1 MLNGIGHLE
10 MRVRDLDACRAMY
23 GGQLGLQEVAHGAGP
38 GGGMI
43 SMFAIGDSVLELHE
57 DPDAVTALLP
67 SGERKDHMDVPGSVG
82 HFALYVENNGDAFEA
97 LRHVL
102 AVNPLGSTRDGPSVQ
117 AMDHEYM
124 QRSLLELYAPGGYVI
139 QIAEVLDP
147 REHVKDRIMEKKALA
162 AAAGGGLLRG
172 IDHVNINCTDV
183 TANRDLFVRTLG
195 LDELCHRTE
204 KVPPVEGFEESVIAA
219 GLTDLEISQSDGNVG
234 RRLGLGAV
242 TSLGFWTDDV
252 EGAYRMVGRRG
263 LDVGEP
269 PSELAPLPNMRRRAF
284 SFEGLDGLRLEVAQR
299 G

>member
-10 MRVRDLDACRAMY
+10 MRVRDLAACRSLY
-23 GGQLGLQEVAHGAGP
+23 GELLGLQEVAHGVGVH
-38 GGGMI
+38 GDRV

-57 DPDAVTALLP
+57 DLDAVTALLP

-82 HFALYVENNGDAFEA
+82 HFALYVENNDDAFET

-195 LDELCHRTE
+195 LAEICHRTE
-204 KVPPVEGFEESVIAA
+204 KVPSVKGFEESVIAA
-219 GLTDLEISQSDGNVG
+219 GLTDLEISQSDENVG
-234 RRLGLGAV
+234 RRLGPGAV